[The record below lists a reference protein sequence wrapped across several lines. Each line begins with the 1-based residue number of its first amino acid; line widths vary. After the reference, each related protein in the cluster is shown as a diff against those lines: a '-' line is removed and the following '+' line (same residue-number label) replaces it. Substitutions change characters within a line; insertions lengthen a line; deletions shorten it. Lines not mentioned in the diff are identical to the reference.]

1 MFMLSVNVSVG
12 IVSVICANHVLREYW
27 VDIVKFL
34 NIFVEPENP
43 DVG

>member
-1 MFMLSVNVSVG
+1 MF
-12 IVSVICANHVLREYW
+12 RQYW
-27 VDIVKFL
+27 VDIIKKFW